1 MKFYFVSG
9 EKSGDLHGANLA
21 HEILKQNKASKLR
34 GFGGDKM
41 NLEGVEI
48 VKHINQL
55 SFMGFTEVIKN
66 LSGIKKNLDFC
77 KEDIISFNPDAIIL
91 IDFPGFNLKIAR
103 FAKEKGIKVFYYI
116 SPKVWAW
123 KKSRIEL
130 LRKYV
135 DELIVIFPFEVDYF
149 KKEDIKA
156 HYFGNPLSDE
166 IKKDPEKLSISNS
179 KSIISILPGSR
190 RQEIKRNLP
199 IMLDVISEFPNYHFV
214 IASTKEMYDLCKQI
228 PEGKNVE
235 VVKNQ
240 TYSVL
245 KESELALVTS
255 GTATLETSMF
265 NIPQLV
271 CYKTDSLTYF
281 LAKLFI
287 KTKWISLVNIIME
300 KEVVREFIQNKMT
313 PKNLVSEMNNLL
325 SESGN
330 TQILQDY
337 KILQEK
343 LDSSNV
349 SEKIAEFI
357 LENT

>member
-21 HEILKQNKASKLR
+21 HEILKKNKDSELR

-41 NLEGVEI
+41 NLEGVKI

-66 LSGIKKNLDFC
+66 LSVIRKNLDFC
-77 KEDIISFNPDAIIL
+77 KDDIISFNPDAVIL
-91 IDFPGFNLKIAR
+91 IDFPGFNIKIAR

-123 KKSRIEL
+123 KKSRVEV

-135 DELIVIFPFEVDYF
+135 DELIVILPFEVDYF
-149 KKEDIKA
+149 KKEDVKA

-166 IKKDPEKLSISNS
+166 IKKETERLLINHS

-190 RQEIKRNLP
+190 KQEIRRNLP
-199 IMLDVISEFPNYHFV
+199 TMLDVIPEFPNYQFV
-214 IASTKEMYDLCKQI
+214 IASTEEMYDLCNQI
-228 PEGKNVE
+228 SEGRNVE
-235 VVKNQ
+235 IVKNQ

-245 KESELALVTS
+245 KESKIALVTS
-255 GTATLETSMF
+255 GTATLETAIL
-265 NIPQLV
+265 NVPQLV
-271 CYKTDSLTYF
+271 CYKTDPLTYF

-287 KTKWISLVNIIME
+287 KIKWISLVNIIME
-300 KEVVREFIQNKMT
+300 KEVIREFIQNKMT
-313 PKNLVSEMNNLL
+313 PESLVSEMNNLL

-330 TQILQDY
+330 RQILHDY
-337 KILQEK
+337 KVLQEK
-343 LDSSNV
+343 LDSNNV
-349 SEKIAEFI
+349 SEKISEFI
-357 LENT
+357 LENI

>member
-21 HEILKQNKASKLR
+21 NEILKQNKDSKLR

-77 KEDIISFNPDAIIL
+77 KDDIISFNPDAIIL
-91 IDFPGFNLKIAR
+91 IDFPGFNLKIAK

-123 KKSRIEL
+123 KKSRVEL

-166 IKKDPEKLSISNS
+166 IKKETEDLSIDIS

-190 RQEIKRNLP
+190 NQEIKRNLP
-199 IMLDVISEFPNYHFV
+199 IMLDVISEFQNYQFV
-214 IASTKEMYDLCKQI
+214 IASTEEMYDLCKQI
-228 PEGKNVE
+228 SEGKNVKI
-235 VVKNQ
+235 VKDQ
-240 TYSVL
+240 TYSVF
-245 KESELALVTS
+245 KKSELSLVTS
-255 GTATLETSMF
+255 GTATLETAMF
-265 NIPQLV
+265 NVPQLV
-271 CYKTDSLTYF
+271 CYKTDPLTYF

-287 KTKWISLVNIIME
+287 KIKWISLVNIIMG
-300 KEVVREFIQNKMT
+300 KLVVKEFIQSEMT
-313 PKNLVSEMNNLL
+313 QKNLVSEMNNLL
-325 SESGN
+325 SERGK

-337 KILQEK
+337 KMLQKKLYSEK
-343 LDSSNV
+343 V
-349 SEKIAEFI
+349 SEKISKFI
-357 LENT
+357 LENV

>member
-1 MKFYFVSG
+1 VKFYFVSG

-21 HEILKQNKASKLR
+21 HEILKQNKDSELR

-41 NLEGVEI
+41 NLEGVKI

-66 LSGIKKNLDFC
+66 LSVIKKNLDFC
-77 KEDIISFNPDAIIL
+77 KDDIISFNPDAVIL
-91 IDFPGFNLKIAR
+91 IDFPGFNIKIAR

-123 KKSRIEL
+123 KKSRVEV

-135 DELIVIFPFEVDYF
+135 DELIVILPFEVDYF

-166 IKKDPEKLSISNS
+166 IKKETERLLINHS

-190 RQEIKRNLP
+190 KQEIRRNLP
-199 IMLDVISEFPNYHFV
+199 TMLDVIPEFPNYQFV
-214 IASTKEMYDLCKQI
+214 IASTEEMYDLCNQI
-228 PEGKNVE
+228 SEGRNVE
-235 VVKNQ
+235 IVKNQ

-245 KESELALVTS
+245 KESKIALVTS
-255 GTATLETSMF
+255 GTATLETAML
-265 NIPQLV
+265 NVPQLV
-271 CYKTDSLTYF
+271 CYKTDPLTYF
-281 LAKLFI
+281 LSKLFI
-287 KTKWISLVNIIME
+287 KIKWISLVNIIME
-300 KEVVREFIQNKMT
+300 KEVIIEFIQNKMI
-313 PKNLVSEMNNLL
+313 PESLVSEMNNLL

-337 KILQEK
+337 KVLQEK
-343 LDSSNV
+343 LDSNNV
-349 SEKIAEFI
+349 SEKISEFI
-357 LENT
+357 LENI

>member
-1 MKFYFVSG
+1 MKFYFLSG

-21 HEILKQNKASKLR
+21 HEILKQNKDSELR

-66 LSGIKKNLDFC
+66 LSVIKKNLNFC
-77 KEDIISFNPDAIIL
+77 KNDIISFNPDAIIL
-91 IDFPGFNLKIAR
+91 IDFPGFNLKIAK

-123 KKSRIEL
+123 KKSRVEL
-130 LRKYV
+130 IRKYV

-166 IKKDPEKLSISNS
+166 IKKETEKLSIDIN

-190 RQEIKRNLP
+190 KQEIKRNLP
-199 IMLDVISEFPNYHFV
+199 TMLNVITKFPNYQFV
-214 IASTKEMYDLCKQI
+214 IASTEEMYDLCKQI
-228 PEGKNVE
+228 SEGKNVE
-235 VVKNQ
+235 IVKDQ
-240 TYSVL
+240 TYTVL
-245 KESELALVTS
+245 KISELSLVTS
-255 GTATLETSMF
+255 GTATLEAAMF
-265 NIPQLV
+265 NVPQLV
-271 CYKTDSLTYF
+271 CYKTDPLTYF

-287 KTKWISLVNIIME
+287 KVKWISLVNIIME

-337 KILQEK
+337 KVLQEK
-343 LDSSNV
+343 LDSNNV
-349 SEKIAEFI
+349 SEKISKFI
-357 LENT
+357 LENI

>member
-1 MKFYFVSG
+1 VKFYFVSG

-21 HEILKQNKASKLR
+21 HEILKQNKDSELR

-41 NLEGVEI
+41 NLEGVKI

-66 LSGIKKNLDFC
+66 LSVIRKNLDFC
-77 KEDIISFNPDAIIL
+77 KDDIISFNPDAVIL
-91 IDFPGFNLKIAR
+91 IDFPGFNIKIAR

-123 KKSRIEL
+123 KKSRVEV

-135 DELIVIFPFEVDYF
+135 DELIVILPFEVDYF
-149 KKEDIKA
+149 KKEDVKA

-166 IKKDPEKLSISNS
+166 IKKETERLLINHS

-190 RQEIKRNLP
+190 KQEIRRNLP
-199 IMLDVISEFPNYHFV
+199 TMLDVIPEFPNYQFV
-214 IASTKEMYDLCKQI
+214 IASTEEMYDLCNQI
-228 PEGKNVE
+228 SEGRNVE
-235 VVKNQ
+235 IVKNQ

-245 KESELALVTS
+245 KESKIALVTS
-255 GTATLETSMF
+255 GTATLETAIL
-265 NIPQLV
+265 NVPQLV
-271 CYKTDSLTYF
+271 CYKTDPLTYF

-287 KTKWISLVNIIME
+287 KIKWISLVNIIME
-300 KEVVREFIQNKMT
+300 KEVIREFIQNKMT
-313 PKNLVSEMNNLL
+313 PESLVSEMNNLL

-330 TQILQDY
+330 RQILHDY
-337 KILQEK
+337 KVLQEK
-343 LDSSNV
+343 LDSNNV
-349 SEKIAEFI
+349 SEKISEFI
-357 LENT
+357 LENI

>member
-1 MKFYFVSG
+1 VKFYFVSG

-21 HEILKQNKASKLR
+21 HEILKQNKDSELR

-41 NLEGVEI
+41 NLEGVKI

-66 LSGIKKNLDFC
+66 LSVIRKNLDFC
-77 KEDIISFNPDAIIL
+77 KDDIISFNPDAVIL
-91 IDFPGFNLKIAR
+91 IDFPGFNMKIAR

-123 KKSRIEL
+123 KKSRVEV

-135 DELIVIFPFEVDYF
+135 DELIVILPFEVDYF
-149 KKEDIKA
+149 KKEDVKA

-166 IKKDPEKLSISNS
+166 IKKETERLLINHS

-190 RQEIKRNLP
+190 KQEIRRNLP
-199 IMLDVISEFPNYHFV
+199 TMLDVIPEFPNYQFV
-214 IASTKEMYDLCKQI
+214 IASTEEMYDLCNQI
-228 PEGKNVE
+228 SEGRNVE
-235 VVKNQ
+235 IVKNQ

-245 KESELALVTS
+245 KESKIALVTS
-255 GTATLETSMF
+255 GTATLETAML
-265 NIPQLV
+265 NVPQLV
-271 CYKTDSLTYF
+271 CYKTDPLTYF

-287 KTKWISLVNIIME
+287 KIKWISLVNIIME
-300 KEVVREFIQNKMT
+300 KEVIREFIQNKMT
-313 PKNLVSEMNNLL
+313 PESLVSEMNNLL

-330 TQILQDY
+330 RQILHDY
-337 KILQEK
+337 KVLQEK
-343 LDSSNV
+343 LDSNNV
-349 SEKIAEFI
+349 SEKISEFI
-357 LENT
+357 LENI

>member
-1 MKFYFVSG
+1 VKFYFVSG

-21 HEILKQNKASKLR
+21 NEILKQNKDSELR

-77 KEDIISFNPDAIIL
+77 KDDIISFNPDAIIL
-91 IDFPGFNLKIAR
+91 IDFPGFNLKIAQ

-123 KKSRIEL
+123 KKSRVEL
-130 LRKYV
+130 IRKYV

-149 KKEDIKA
+149 KKEDIKS

-166 IKKDPEKLSISNS
+166 IRKETEELSIDIS

-190 RQEIKRNLP
+190 KQEIKRNLP
-199 IMLDVISEFPNYHFV
+199 TMLDVIPEFQNYQFV
-214 IASTKEMYDLCKQI
+214 IASTEEMYDLCKQI
-228 PEGKNVE
+228 SEGKNVE
-235 VVKNQ
+235 IVKNQ

-245 KESELALVTS
+245 KKSELSLVTS
-255 GTATLETSMF
+255 GTATLETAML
-265 NIPQLV
+265 NVPQLV
-271 CYKTDSLTYF
+271 CYKTDPLTYF
-281 LAKLFI
+281 LANFFI
-287 KTKWISLVNIIME
+287 KINWISLVNIIME
-300 KEVVREFIQNKMT
+300 KEVIREFIQNKMI
-313 PKNLVSEMNNLL
+313 PKSLVSEMNNLL
-325 SESGN
+325 SESGKI
-330 TQILQDY
+330 QILQDY
-337 KILQEK
+337 KMLQEK
-343 LDSSNV
+343 LDSGNV
-349 SEKIAEFI
+349 SEKTAKFI
-357 LENT
+357 LENV

>member
-21 HEILKQNKASKLR
+21 HEILQQNKDSKLR

-66 LSGIKKNLDFC
+66 LSVIKKNLDFC
-77 KEDIISFNPDAIIL
+77 KDDIISFNPDAIIL
-91 IDFPGFNLKIAR
+91 IDFPGFNLKIAK

-123 KKSRIEL
+123 KKSRVEL

-135 DELIVIFPFEVDYF
+135 DELIVILPFEVDYF

-166 IKKDPEKLSISNS
+166 IKKETEKLSLDNT

-190 RQEIKRNLP
+190 KQEIKRNLP
-199 IMLDVISEFPNYHFV
+199 TMLDVIPEFPNYQFI
-214 IASTKEMYDLCKQI
+214 IASTEEMYDLCKQI
-228 PEGKNVE
+228 SEGKNVGI
-235 VVKNQ
+235 VKGQ
-240 TYSVL
+240 TYSIL
-245 KESELALVTS
+245 KKSELSLVTS
-255 GTATLETSMF
+255 GTVTLEAAMF
-265 NIPQLV
+265 NVPQLV
-271 CYKTDSLTYF
+271 CYKTDPLTYF

-287 KTKWISLVNIIME
+287 KIKWISLVNIIME
-300 KEVVREFIQNKMT
+300 KLVVKEFIQSEMT
-313 PKNLVSEMNNLL
+313 QKNLVSEMNNLL
-325 SESGN
+325 SGSGN

-337 KILQEK
+337 KMLQEK
-343 LDSSNV
+343 LDSVNV
-349 SEKIAEFI
+349 SEKTAKFI
-357 LENT
+357 LENV

>member
-1 MKFYFVSG
+1 MKLYFVSG

-21 HEILKQNKASKLR
+21 HEILQQNKDSELR

-48 VKHINQL
+48 VKHINHL

-66 LSGIKKNLDFC
+66 LSVIKKNLNFC
-77 KEDIISFNPDAIIL
+77 KNDIISYNPDAIIL
-91 IDFPGFNLKIAR
+91 IDFPGFNLKIAK
-103 FAKEKGIKVFYYI
+103 FAKERGIKVFYYI

-123 KKSRIEL
+123 KKSRVEL

-166 IKKDPEKLSISNS
+166 IKKETEKLSIDIS
-179 KSIISILPGSR
+179 KSIISILHGSR
-190 RQEIKRNLP
+190 KQEIKRNLQT
-199 IMLDVISEFPNYHFV
+199 MLDVIPEFPNYQFV
-214 IASTKEMYDLCKQI
+214 IASTEEMYDLCKQI
-228 PEGKNVE
+228 SEGKNVE
-235 VVKNQ
+235 IVKDQ

-245 KESELALVTS
+245 KKSELSLVTS
-255 GTATLETSMF
+255 GTATLEAAMF
-265 NIPQLV
+265 NVPQLV

-281 LAKLFI
+281 LSKLFI
-287 KTKWISLVNIIME
+287 KINWISLVNIIME
-300 KEVVREFIQNKMT
+300 KLVVKEFIQSEMT
-313 PKNLVSEMNNLL
+313 QQNLVLEMNNLL
-325 SESGN
+325 SGSGN

-343 LDSSNV
+343 LDSENV
-349 SEKIAEFI
+349 SEKISKFI
-357 LENT
+357 LENV